1 MEISGWLQGRIA
13 RINEAIGCY
22 KATRAL
28 VDSDNGVE
36 NETGKSYNCLKDW
49 RVRRRE
55 RARLELSVKSTSD
68 CGNSNSKEER

>member
-1 MEISGWLQGRIA
+1 MESWEQLQDRIA
-13 RINEAIGCY
+13 GIKKCY

-28 VDSDNGVE
+28 VDSDNGGE

-68 CGNSNSKEER
+68 YGNSNSKEERYE